1 MSPNPTLVTGVVVD
15 SGGNPIEDARAYF
28 LEGPSPVPD
37 IAVLTDGDGR
47 FTLSAPVPGT
57 YRLQVAAEDFSPV
70 TRVLDITGEPRL
82 DIAVR
87 LSQPDA

>member
-15 SGGNPIEDARAYF
+15 AGGNPIKDARAYF
-28 LEGPSPVPD
+28 LQGPVPVPD
-37 IAVLTDGDGR
+37 IAALTDRDGR

-57 YRLQVAAEDFSPV
+57 YELQVAAEDFSP
-70 TRVLDITGEPRL
+70 TTKVLNLTGESRL

-87 LSQPDA
+87 LFPPDT